1 MALEDYIIAS
11 DQQLIERVLGGDA
24 SAFEHLFNRYRDSI
38 LQLYLQKTGGNIDD
52 SNDLLQE
59 TFVKIYLNLQRY
71 SDQYTFGQ
79 WIYTIAR
86 NTFIDYVRRKR
97 DDTVSIDSLREA
109 SGISTWNEPNP
120 EERMITHQNRARIE
134 AFLDRMSPRYKE
146 LIELRFSR
154 STPTKRSPLT
164 SICPWHRQDSDSPG
178 PGTAVPIY
186 LERRGIAEPPTHI
199 PPLGA
204 SFNSPNPILN
214 PSRPLS
220 THLAFILYGFLRAAI
235 TIHF

>member
-97 DDTVSIDSLREA
+97 DDTVSIDNLRET
-109 SGISTWNEPNP
+109 GGLSTWSEPNP

-146 LIELRFSR
+146 LIELRFFKEYSYEEIA
-154 STPTKRSPLT
+154 SHLNLPMGTVKTQ
-164 SICPWHRQDSDSPG
+164 IHRAREQ
-178 PGTAVPIY
+178 
-186 LERRGIAEPPTHI
+186 LCR
-199 PPLGA
+199 
-204 SFNSPNPILN
+204 
-214 PSRPLS
+214 
-220 THLAFILYGFLRAAI
+220 FILKDGE
-235 TIHF
+235 

>member
-38 LQLYLQKTGGNIDD
+38 FQLYLQKTGGNIDD

-97 DDTVSIDSLREA
+97 DDTVSIDNLRET
-109 SGISTWNEPNP
+109 GGLSTWSEPNP

-146 LIELRFSR
+146 LIELRFFKEYSYEEIA
-154 STPTKRSPLT
+154 SHLNLPMGTVKTQ
-164 SICPWHRQDSDSPG
+164 IHRAREQ
-178 PGTAVPIY
+178 
-186 LERRGIAEPPTHI
+186 LCR
-199 PPLGA
+199 
-204 SFNSPNPILN
+204 
-214 PSRPLS
+214 
-220 THLAFILYGFLRAAI
+220 FILKDGE
-235 TIHF
+235 

>member
-38 LQLYLQKTGGNIDD
+38 LQLYLQKTGRNIDD

-146 LIELRFSR
+146 LIELRFFKEYSYEEIA
-154 STPTKRSPLT
+154 SHLNLPMGTVKTQ
-164 SICPWHRQDSDSPG
+164 IHRAREQ
-178 PGTAVPIY
+178 
-186 LERRGIAEPPTHI
+186 LCR
-199 PPLGA
+199 
-204 SFNSPNPILN
+204 
-214 PSRPLS
+214 
-220 THLAFILYGFLRAAI
+220 FILKDGE
-235 TIHF
+235 

>member
-11 DQQLIERVLGGDA
+11 DQQLIERVLSGDA

-38 LQLYLQKTGGNIDD
+38 FQLYLQKTGGNIDD

-146 LIELRFSR
+146 LIELRFFKEYSYEEIA
-154 STPTKRSPLT
+154 SHLNLPMGTVKTQ
-164 SICPWHRQDSDSPG
+164 IHRAREQ
-178 PGTAVPIY
+178 
-186 LERRGIAEPPTHI
+186 LCR
-199 PPLGA
+199 
-204 SFNSPNPILN
+204 
-214 PSRPLS
+214 
-220 THLAFILYGFLRAAI
+220 FILKDGE
-235 TIHF
+235 

>member
-38 LQLYLQKTGGNIDD
+38 FQLYLQKTGGNIDD

-97 DDTVSIDSLREA
+97 DDTVSIDRLREA

-146 LIELRFSR
+146 LIELRFFKEYSYEEIA
-154 STPTKRSPLT
+154 SHLNLPMGTVKTQ
-164 SICPWHRQDSDSPG
+164 IHRAREQ
-178 PGTAVPIY
+178 
-186 LERRGIAEPPTHI
+186 LCR
-199 PPLGA
+199 
-204 SFNSPNPILN
+204 
-214 PSRPLS
+214 
-220 THLAFILYGFLRAAI
+220 FILKDGE
-235 TIHF
+235 

>member
-1 MALEDYIIAS
+1 MEIEQYIVAT
-11 DQQLIERVLGGDA
+11 DQQLIEFALKGD
-24 SAFEHLFNRYRDSI
+24 SIAFEHLFNRYRDSI
-38 LQLYLQKTGGNIDD
+38 YQLYIQRTGGNVDD

-97 DDTVSIDSLREA
+97 DDTVSIDRLREA

-146 LIELRFSR
+146 LIELRFFKEYSYEEIA
-154 STPTKRSPLT
+154 SHLNLPMGTVKTQ
-164 SICPWHRQDSDSPG
+164 IHRAREQ
-178 PGTAVPIY
+178 
-186 LERRGIAEPPTHI
+186 LCR
-199 PPLGA
+199 
-204 SFNSPNPILN
+204 
-214 PSRPLS
+214 
-220 THLAFILYGFLRAAI
+220 FILKDGE
-235 TIHF
+235 